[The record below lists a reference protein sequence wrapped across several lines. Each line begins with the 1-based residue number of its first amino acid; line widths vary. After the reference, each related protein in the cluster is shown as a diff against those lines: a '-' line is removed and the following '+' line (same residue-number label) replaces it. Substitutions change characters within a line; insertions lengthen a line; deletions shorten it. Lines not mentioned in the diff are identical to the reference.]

1 MAINKPKPEQA
12 WKAEVLNTDL
22 IQQHKY
28 RTFQQLIGRLPAPT
42 ETSGQQVIPGFLYID
57 PSTDPSLVNAA
68 AQQVL
73 AGKQMD
79 STQDWGRASV
89 RLMQGIPSDPE
100 VTTNLIKRDLS
111 LQVEGSVQ

>member
-1 MAINKPKPEQA
+1 MDIDKPKSEQA
-12 WKAEVLNTDL
+12 WKIEVLKTDL

-28 RTFQQLIGRLPAPT
+28 RAFQQLIGRLPPPT
-42 ETSGQQVIPGFLYID
+42 ETSGHQVIPGFLYIVRS
-57 PSTDPSLVNAA
+57 PDPSLVNAA

-79 STQDWGRASV
+79 STQAWGRASA
-89 RLMQGIPSDPE
+89 RLMRGSPSDPE

-111 LQVEGSVQ
+111 LQVEGRKQ